1 MYMLNFTDNQEK
13 HLNTR
18 LKIFPLLRLANV
30 DKLWNFYKM
39 MFFAV
44 AEINEQDLRCVNME
58 NFLKTWYWV

>member
-30 DKLWNFYKM
+30 DKLWNAYKL

-44 AEINEQDLRCVNME
+44 AEINEQGLRCVNME